1 MTVKSKKNAVIVL
14 CAVALLLLCLGVALY
29 IRPSDHDSPLP
40 FDISAVSWDGV
51 RNNRPKQASSGSVC
65 IPGFDSLSF
74 VAGTK
79 KQNVNFY
86 NPEENGDRLFRFSL
100 YVEDD
105 SIWGSDFVPAG
116 SGFYEID
123 VSRIYEPGEYSGY
136 LRVQVYRPDG
146 TEVNGARVN
155 FTLYVTE
162 ETP

>member
-40 FDISAVSWDGV
+40 LDISAVTWEGM

-74 VAGTK
+74 ITGTTT
-79 KQNVNFY
+79 QNVNFY
-86 NPEENGDRLFRFSL
+86 NPEENGDRLFKFTL
-100 YVEDD
+100 FVEEEK
-105 SIWGSDFVPAG
+105 IWGSEYIPAG
-116 SGFYEID
+116 NGFYEIET
-123 VSRIYEPGEYSGY
+123 SREFTPGEYAGY

-146 TEVNGARVN
+146 TEVNGARVEFILN
-155 FTLYVTE
+155 VTE
-162 ETP
+162 ETS